1 MHSVPILERYGL
13 EIKQNTISFSIKRH
27 TPAPPEWQAAHSE
40 PALISE
46 LLQRA
51 IFSPHDVPQ

>member
-1 MHSVPILERYGL
+1 LFYL

-27 TPAPPEWQAAHSE
+27 TPAPPERQAAHSE

-46 LLQRA
+46 LLQRS
-51 IFSPHDVPQ
+51 IFCPHDVPQ

>member
-1 MHSVPILERYGL
+1 LFYL

-27 TPAPPEWQAAHSE
+27 TPAPPERQAAHSE

-46 LLQRA
+46 LLQRS
-51 IFSPHDVPQ
+51 IFCSHDVPQ